1 MKFKYA
7 TPVFFAVAL
16 LAGEIGSHFD
26 RFLHMMPPKLSDKVL
41 RARLRIEAPAIEL
54 KTVISAMA
62 KKHHVKE
69 AFVKSIIRAESG
81 FKPEV
86 VSNKGA
92 IGLMQ
97 LMPGTAQDLGADP
110 HIPEQNVEAGTKY
123 LGQLLYRY
131 RNHKNSMVRAI
142 AAYNAGPGWVDKYK
156 GVPPFAETKAYVKR
170 VLTYYHEY
178 GGEPVV
184 LADVKEKR
192 ANHSHR
198 PSRRT
203 PGETALAD

>member
-16 LAGEIGSHFD
+16 LAGEVGSHFD
-26 RFLHMMPPKLSDKVL
+26 RFLHIMPPTISDKVL
-41 RARLRIEAPAIEL
+41 RARLPIEAPAIEL

-97 LMPGTAQDLGADP
+97 LMPETAQDLGADP
-110 HIPEQNVEAGTKY
+110 NV
-123 LGQLLYRY
+123 
-131 RNHKNSMVRAI
+131 
-142 AAYNAGPGWVDKYK
+142 
-156 GVPPFAETKAYVKR
+156 
-170 VLTYYHEY
+170 
-178 GGEPVV
+178 
-184 LADVKEKR
+184 
-192 ANHSHR
+192 
-198 PSRRT
+198 
-203 PGETALAD
+203 